1 METKKCA
8 KCGQYKPINAFS
20 LAYKGICKDCRN
32 EIERERRSDNESS
45 RQQADNAKSNI
56 DWEMR
61 QYNLASDMFS
71 RMMVALNADNE
82 KCGFRAAVKNAA
94 LSEGKSETRYI
105 ADAAIGQ
112 ASNFVRRYKEK
123 LNNEDKNGKE
133 DS

>member
-20 LAYKGICKDCRN
+20 LAYKGICKECRN
-32 EIERERRSDNESS
+32 EIEREKRSDKESS

-61 QYNLASDMFS
+61 QYNIASDMFS
-71 RMMVALNADNE
+71 RMMVALNMDNE

-94 LSEGKSETRYI
+94 WSESKSETRYI
-105 ADAAIGQ
+105 ADVAIGQ
-112 ASNFVRRYKEK
+112 ASHFIKQYKEN
-123 LNNEDKNGKE
+123 LNNENKSSKE

>member
-20 LAYKGICKDCRN
+20 LAYKGICKECRN

-61 QYNLASDMFS
+61 QYNLASDIFS
-71 RMMVALNADNE
+71 RMMVALNEDNE
-82 KCGFRAAVKNAA
+82 KCGFRAAVKNTA

-105 ADAAIGQ
+105 ADEAIGQ
-112 ASNFVRRYKEK
+112 ASHFVRRYKEK

>member
-8 KCGQYKPINAFS
+8 KCGQY
-20 LAYKGICKDCRN
+20 
-32 EIERERRSDNESS
+32 
-45 RQQADNAKSNI
+45 
-56 DWEMR
+56 
-61 QYNLASDMFS
+61 NLASDIFS
-71 RMMVALNADNE
+71 RMMVALNTDNE

-112 ASNFVRRYKEK
+112 ASHFVRRYKEK